1 MAYFTTLLRYIHQNP
16 VKAGIVEHV
25 KDYEYSSWCEYDGT
39 VEPLFQICNTQ
50 TVLNRIPLPQ
60 LEEWINEP
68 LPEDVYCLDIEGSS
82 RRRPSDDQIW
92 NLIKEKT
99 GVTNN
104 SAFQQLD
111 NGTRQQIFLELKDI
125 GASLRQLERLTGI
138 GKLSEQRA
146 QCHARMSIV
155 ESRRKSTKLRES
167 STVFGI
173 LESSSPNRF
182 LSGQATLCS
191 STCILTP
198 PRDSDLSL
206 LSFNCNRHWQGSHPP
221 YLEFR

>member
-1 MAYFTTLLRYIHQNP
+1 M
-16 VKAGIVEHV
+16 
-25 KDYEYSSWCEYDGT
+25 
-39 VEPLFQICNTQ
+39 
-50 TVLNRIPLPQ
+50 
-60 LEEWINEP
+60 NEP
-68 LPEDVYCLDIEGSS
+68 LPEDVYCLDIEGNFRSSEHKANLFRLCRVATKVNEVNS

-111 NGTRQQIFLELKDI
+111 NDTKQQVFLELKDC

-138 GKLSEQRA
+138 GQLSEQRA

-167 STVFGI
+167 SI
-173 LESSSPNRF
+173 A
-182 LSGQATLCS
+182 SGT
-191 STCILTP
+191 
-198 PRDSDLSL
+198 
-206 LSFNCNRHWQGSHPP
+206 
-221 YLEFR
+221 

>member
-25 KDYEYSSWCEYDGT
+25 KDYEYSSWSEYDGS
-39 VEPLFQICNTQ
+39 VDSVFQICNTQ
-50 TVLNRIPLPQ
+50 TVLNRIPFTE
-60 LEEWINEP
+60 LEAWVNEP

-92 NLIKEKT
+92 KLIIEKT

-111 NGTRQQIFLELKDI
+111 NNTKQQVFLELKDC

-138 GKLSEQRA
+138 GKGVIHRIWNSG
-146 QCHARMSIV
+146 
-155 ESRRKSTKLRES
+155 KL
-167 STVFGI
+167 
-173 LESSSPNRF
+173 
-182 LSGQATLCS
+182 
-191 STCILTP
+191 
-198 PRDSDLSL
+198 
-206 LSFNCNRHWQGSHPP
+206 
-221 YLEFR
+221 